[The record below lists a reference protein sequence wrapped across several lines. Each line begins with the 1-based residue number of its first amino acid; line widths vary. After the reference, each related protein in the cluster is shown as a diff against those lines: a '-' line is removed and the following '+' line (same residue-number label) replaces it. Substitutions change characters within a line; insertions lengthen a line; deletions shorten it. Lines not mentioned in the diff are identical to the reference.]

1 MSNEVQVIASA
12 ANRSDL
18 EAMTSDEHRTKAIEL
33 AAEPT
38 RADVRLLN
46 IQAATFH
53 AVMALVEENR
63 ERAELV
69 QRAFANMPATAE
81 RAPLPLMLS
90 HPGQ

>member
-1 MSNEVQVIASA
+1 MPNEVQVIGSTD
-12 ANRSDL
+12 NRSGL

-33 AAEPT
+33 AAASSP
-38 RADVRLLN
+38 ADLHLVD

-69 QRAFANMPATAE
+69 QRAFANMPSTAE
-81 RAPLPLMLS
+81 RFQLPLTS
-90 HPGQ
+90 WHPEQ

>member
-1 MSNEVQVIASA
+1 MSNELQVIPSV
-12 ANRSDL
+12 SDRIGL
-18 EAMTSDEHRTKAIEL
+18 EAMTSEQHRTKAIEL
-33 AAEPT
+33 AGESTP
-38 RADVRLLN
+38 ADVQLLN

-69 QRAFANMPATAE
+69 QRAFASMPSTPE
-81 RAPLPLMLS
+81 RFQLPLTPW

>member
-1 MSNEVQVIASA
+1 MSNELQLIRSA
-12 ANRSDL
+12 DHRSGL
-18 EAMTSDEHRTKAIEL
+18 EAMTSDEHRTRAIEL
-33 AAEPT
+33 AGEASPED
-38 RADVRLLN
+38 ARLLN

-69 QRAFANMPATAE
+69 QRAFANMPSTAE
-81 RAPLPLMLS
+81 RFQLPLTPW

>member
-1 MSNEVQVIASA
+1 MSNEVQAVVSVG
-12 ANRSDL
+12 NRSGL

-38 RADVRLLN
+38 PAEVRLLN

-69 QRAFANMPATAE
+69 QRAFANMPSTPE
-81 RAPLPLMLS
+81 RFQLPLTPW

>member
-38 RADVRLLN
+38 PADVRLLN

-69 QRAFANMPATAE
+69 QKAFASIPSTPE
-81 RAPLPLMLS
+81 RFQLPLAPR

>member
-1 MSNEVQVIASA
+1 MSNEVQAIVSVGS
-12 ANRSDL
+12 RSGL

-38 RADVRLLN
+38 PAEVRLLN

-69 QRAFANMPATAE
+69 QRAFANMPSTAE
-81 RAPLPLMLS
+81 RLQLPLTS
-90 HPGQ
+90 WHQGQ